1 MTGWMIL
8 LHGRIKIVE
17 NAAKGEFLYKILG
30 VFLCILFLKKTI
42 LAWKNTCKYCTLWY
56 NVRSSKRRNKECQ
69 LA

>member
-30 VFLCILFLKKTI
+30 VFLCILFLKKQYLLGKI
-42 LAWKNTCKYCTLWY
+42 LASIAHYGIMYVVQKGGIKNA
-56 NVRSSKRRNKECQ
+56 S
-69 LA
+69 